1 MSGGHRPTAPAAIHG
16 RERNM
21 TGTAMQ
27 GHDERGV
34 RPTGCD
40 AAGRVAGRID
50 RQANGL
56 LASSLL
62 VGCWLAVGC
71 TARVAPPPP
80 PQAAAQSAADPRVT
94 ELREK
99 YLLAAEP
106 SGAVSI
112 SAAKQSLESQPE
124 FVLMGRIGVGS
135 HDPWEPGKATFVISD
150 AVPDKSGHASQPGH
164 DKDNCPFCKRRASA
178 AESTA
183 IIQLVD
189 EAGQVLPVDARQ
201 LLSADKDHI
210 GQPEHR
216 HC

>member
-1 MSGGHRPTAPAAIHG
+1 
-16 RERNM
+16 M

-27 GHDERGV
+27 RHDERGKQ
-34 RPTGCD
+34 PTGRH
-40 AAGRVAGRID
+40 AARRMARSVD
-50 RQANGL
+50 RLANGL
-56 LASSLL
+56 FVSILLA
-62 VGCWLAVGC
+62 GCWLAVGC
-71 TARVAPPPP
+71 TARVAPPPA
-80 PQAAAQSAADPRVT
+80 PQANAPSSTDPRVA

-189 EAGQVLPVDARQ
+189 DAGQVLPVDARQ
-201 LLSADKDHI
+201 LLSADKDQLVYVRGRGEVNGLGTLVVSAQSI
-210 GQPEHR
+210 YVAR
-216 HC
+216 